1 MVWGGGFGGTAPTRG
16 ARGRRAARAHAWAR
30 CFWAVA
36 AAPRGRTHTLLCQGV
51 CGNRQHIWSG
61 TNSLPFPSH
70 QASSTAA
77 VVAALTLTL
86 AAAQRDATAWP
97 PAEGPLANLPEP
109 PPLPLPGTP
118 RPAGGRKYNVQPDGT
133 CGAPGQFLTILVTG
147 TSGSLSNAACSLGF
161 EGFPD
166 PQPDDACDGSIFG
179 TECTRLAAGLV
190 ITVGGFG
197 RVTDSP
203 DVGAI
208 LNLVGLG
215 KLETAEGGLFFDVS
229 DGARAKAFDAFPRL
243 TRVGGGGLQL
253 LGGRQVARAP
263 ALSHV
268 SSVDGSLFLVS
279 TELRDAASLSSLK
292 TVADATVAVNN
303 FNMTSLV
310 GATNLTSIG
319 GGLVLAANHRLRD
332 LDGLRVLT
340 SVGGGASIANNTRL
354 VSLAGLAG
362 LTTLGG
368 KLHIANNPTLVSLE
382 GLASL
387 TRVGGVGG
395 GGAAAGAAAKA
406 STVRPATA
414 PAALNTSALDG
425 VAHADIAIVGNRVLW
440 NVSALAGLG
449 GCGGAP
455 PPPTPRPSITLEVYP
470 TTGVAADEESVAAA
484 NAAAARAA
492 RAVLHGAGGG
502 SAETTADADAAS
514 DAGGFTPDAE
524 LPPMA
529 NDVDAPRQAELRAA
543 ALRAAAAAGKP
554 SPPRGFLVA
563 AADPASGVTH
573 VMQAA
578 VDGDAG
584 GFTQAASA
592 SVAAGDAV
600 SGAAEDAAAAAAAS
614 AASAAPALAAAWS
627 AGVQAESAAAEA
639 VAAPAPASTDGVAEA
654 ETTLEALMQGE
665 GSDDDDDDGGAS
677 SPYGPQALADAAEH
691 DHPDTVG
698 VYSSATANDDA
709 AVLLEAASTVAGRG
723 ASPEEVAAAAANL
736 AAALDASPAPSRRRL
751 ASTSIDDDDPSA
763 PEVPVR
769 RGTSSAPAGDSRRAA
784 ADPLSRWLAATPLG
798 AVLPAPPE
806 PPLARLASGAAAG
819 GPDVRPPWARSAA
832 PAADPADPPPDPRLS
847 AALALKPDT
856 RCLFTSWTDV
866 CEYVKEG
873 GQAIG
878 AGHRWR
884 ADGTCVPH
892 VPPAL
897 AAGAPAG
904 PPLRISG

>member
-1 MVWGGGFGGTAPTRG
+1 MTK
-16 ARGRRAARAHAWAR
+16 ARI
-30 CFWAVA
+30 VA
-36 AAPRGRTHTLLCQGV
+36 GPTLL
-51 CGNRQHIWSG
+51 S
-61 TNSLPFPSH
+61 TPSKH

-77 VVAALTLTL
+77 VVAALALTL
-86 AAAQRDATAWP
+86 ALASAQRDATAWP

-147 TSGSLSNAACSLGF
+147 TSDSLANAACSLGF

-166 PQPDDACDGSIFG
+166 PQPDDACDNYIFG
-179 TECTRLAAGLV
+179 TECTRLASGLV

-197 RVTDSP
+197 RATDSP

-208 LNLVGLG
+208 LNLLGLG
-215 KLETAEGGLFFDVS
+215 KLESADGGLFFDVS

-268 SSVDGSLFLVS
+268 AGVDGSLFLVS
-279 TELRDAASLSSLK
+279 TALRDAASLTSLQ
-292 TVADATVAVNN
+292 TVAGAAVAVNN
-303 FNMTSLV
+303 FNMTSLA
-310 GATNLTSIG
+310 GASNLTTIG

-332 LDGLRVLT
+332 LDGLRALT
-340 SVGGGASIANNTRL
+340 SIGGGASIANNTRL
-354 VSLAGLAG
+354 VSLSGLAG

-368 KLHIANNPTLVSLE
+368 KLHIANNPTLTSLE
-382 GLASL
+382 GLTSL

-406 STVRPATA
+406 STLRPATA
-414 PAALNTSALDG
+414 PTALNTSALDG

-449 GCGGAP
+449 GCGSSSALP
-455 PPPTPRPSITLEVYP
+455 SRPSITLEVYP
-470 TTGVAADEESVAAA
+470 TTGVPADEESVAAA

-492 RAVLHGAGGG
+492 RAVLHGG
-502 SAETTADADAAS
+502 SAQASADADAAS

-554 SPPRGFLVA
+554 APLRGFLVA
-563 AADPASGVTH
+563 AADPTSGVTH

-578 VDGDAG
+578 TDGDAG

-592 SVAAGDAV
+592 SVASGDAV
-600 SGAAEDAAAAAAAS
+600 SGAAEDAADAAAAA
-614 AASAAPALAAAWS
+614 AAPALAVAWS
-627 AGVQAESAAAEA
+627 AGAQAETAAAES
-639 VAAPAPASTDGVAEA
+639 VAAPAPASTDALAEA
-654 ETTLEALMQGE
+654 ETTLETLMQGE
-665 GSDDDDDDGGAS
+665 STNDDDDDGGAA

-691 DHPDTVG
+691 DHPDTFG
-698 VYSSATANDDA
+698 TYSTATANDDA
-709 AVLLEAASTVAGRG
+709 AVLLEAASVVAGRG
-723 ASPEEVAAAAANL
+723 ASRAQVAAAAADI
-736 AAALDASPAPSRRRL
+736 AAALDARPPSRRRL
-751 ASTSIDDDDPSA
+751 TATSIDDDDPAA
-763 PEVPVR
+763 PEVPVA
-769 RGTSSAPAGDSRRAA
+769 RGALSAPAGDSRRAA
-784 ADPLSRWLAATPLG
+784 ADPLSRWLASTPLG

-819 GPDVRPPWARSAA
+819 GPDVRPPWARTAA

-873 GQAIG
+873 GAKIG

-892 VPPAL
+892 VPPTL
-897 AAGAPAG
+897 AAAAPAG